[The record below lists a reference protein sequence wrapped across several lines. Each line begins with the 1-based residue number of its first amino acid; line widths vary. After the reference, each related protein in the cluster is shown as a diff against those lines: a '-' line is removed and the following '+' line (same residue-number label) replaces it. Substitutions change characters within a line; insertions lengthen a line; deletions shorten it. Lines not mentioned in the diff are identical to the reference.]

1 MKQGL
6 ATELAPAPA
15 VVLPHFA
22 FSALSFLFLSMFT
35 ILSANDLTGHFFNG
49 KILAITH
56 FATLGWISMVIFG
69 ALYQLIPVV
78 MEVALYSE
86 RLAKINFTFFAT
98 GIIVLVYAFWV
109 NNYGMPL
116 LIAATVLLIAII
128 LFAINII
135 LTAKSSKKWNIESSF
150 IVASVIWLLT
160 TAILGFLISAN
171 FKHTFLPAAHLEYL
185 KAHAHAGMV
194 GWFLLL
200 IIGVGAVLIPMFFL
214 SHNLN
219 RKRLQWAFY
228 LINAGLLIYFIDTVF
243 IHLNIFIVPVLLVA
257 AGIVFFML
265 FVYQSYKKRVRK
277 KLDVSLKHTVLSIIL
292 LILPIILA
300 AFISI
305 APKSISGSLML
316 RVTIIYGMSILL
328 GFVTSLILG
337 QAYKTLPFILWLQKY
352 QHLVGKYK
360 TPLPKDLYS
369 EKILEAQFWVYII
382 TIVTLFAGVL
392 INLTWLIHTGAYLLL
407 FTAILYNIN
416 IYKIFTHKVKKE
428 NLEKL

>member
-6 ATELAPAPA
+6 ATELAPSPS

-35 ILSANDLTGHFFNG
+35 VLGANEFLGHFING
-49 KILAITH
+49 KVLAITH

-86 RLAKINFTFFAT
+86 RLAKINFTFLSI
-98 GIIVLVYAFWV
+98 GIILLIYSFWV

-116 LIAATVLLIAII
+116 LIAASILLIAVI
-128 LFAINII
+128 LFAINIL
-135 LTAKSSKKWNIESSF
+135 LTAKSTKKWNIESSF

-160 TAILGFLISAN
+160 TATLGFLISAN
-171 FKHTFLPAAHLEYL
+171 FKHVFFPAAHLEYL
-185 KAHAHAGMV
+185 KAHAHAGMI

-200 IIGVGAVLIPMFFL
+200 IIGVGAVLLPMFFL

-228 LINAGLLIYFIDTVF
+228 LINTGLGIYFIDTVF
-243 IHLNIFIVPVLLVA
+243 VHINMYVVPVLFVS
-257 AGIVFFML
+257 AGILFFML
-265 FVYQSYKKRVRK
+265 FVYESYKKRVRK
-277 KLDVSLKHTVLSIIL
+277 QLDVSLKHSVLSILL
-292 LILPIILA
+292 LILPVLLA
-300 AFISI
+300 ALISI
-305 APKSISGSLML
+305 SPKSIGGAFIM
-316 RVTIIYGMSILL
+316 RATILYGMSILL
-328 GFVTSLILG
+328 GFITSLILG
-337 QAYKTLPFILWLQKY
+337 QAYKTLPFILWLHKY
-352 QHLVGKYK
+352 QKFVGKYK

-369 EKILEAQFWVYII
+369 EKILDWQYWAYIL
-382 TIVTLFAGVL
+382 TIIVLFSGVL
-392 INLTWLIHTGAYLLL
+392 SGIGLLIQAGTYLLVI
-407 FTAILYNIN
+407 TAVLYNIN
-416 IYKIFTHKVKKE
+416 IYKIFTHKVKEK

>member
-6 ATELAPAPA
+6 ATELAPSPG

-35 ILSANDLTGHFFNG
+35 ILSANDLTGHFVNG

-86 RLAKINFTFFAT
+86 RLAKVNFTLFAV
-98 GIIVLVYAFWV
+98 GIVVLVYAFWV

-116 LIAATVLLIAII
+116 LIAASLLLIAII

-135 LTAKSSKKWNIESSF
+135 NTAKSSKKWNIESSF

-160 TAILGFLISAN
+160 TAILGFLIAGN
-171 FKHTFLPAAHLEYL
+171 FKHAFLPASHLEYL

-194 GWFLLL
+194 GWFLSL

-228 LINAGLLIYFIDTVF
+228 LINGGLLIFFIDTVF
-243 IHLNIFIVPVLLVA
+243 VHLNIYIVPVLLVT
-257 AGIVFFML
+257 AGIIFFML

-277 KLDVSLKHTVLSIIL
+277 KLDISLKHTVLSIAL
-292 LILPIILA
+292 LILPILLA
-300 AFISI
+300 TFISL
-305 APKSISGSLML
+305 APNGFAGAFML
-316 RVTIIYGMSILL
+316 RVNILYGMSILL
-328 GFVTSLILG
+328 GFITSLILG
-337 QAYKTLPFILWLQKY
+337 QAYKTLPFILWLEKY
-352 QHLVGKYK
+352 QDLVGKFK

-369 EKILEAQFWVYII
+369 EKILEAQYWAYIL
-382 TIVTLFAGVL
+382 TIAVLFAGVL
-392 INLTWLIHTGAYLLL
+392 SGLTWLIQAGAYLLL
-407 FTAILYNIN
+407 LTAILYNIN
-416 IYKIFTHKVKKE
+416 IYKIFTHKAKPE

>member
-35 ILSANDLTGHFFNG
+35 ILSANELTGHFVNG

-56 FATLGWISMVIFG
+56 IATLGWISMVIFG

-86 RLAKINFTFFAT
+86 RLAKVNFTFFAI

-135 LTAKSSKKWNIESSF
+135 YTAKSSKKWNIESSF

-160 TAILGFLISAN
+160 TAILGFLIAGN

-185 KAHAHAGMV
+185 KAHAHAGMI
-194 GWFLLL
+194 GWFLSL

-228 LINAGLLIYFIDTVF
+228 LINGGLLIFFIDTVF
-243 IHLNIFIVPVLLVA
+243 VHINIYIVPVILVS
-257 AGIVFFML
+257 AGIIFFML

-277 KLDVSLKHTVLSIIL
+277 KLDVSLKHTVLSITL
-292 LILPIILA
+292 LILPILLA

-305 APKSISGSLML
+305 APKSFAGAFML
-316 RVTIIYGMSILL
+316 RVSMLYGMSILL
-328 GFVTSLILG
+328 GFITSLILG

-352 QHLVGKYK
+352 QNLVGKYK

-369 EKILEAQFWVYII
+369 EKILEWQFWAYNLTII
-382 TIVTLFAGVL
+382 TLFAGVL
-392 INLTWLIHTGAYLLL
+392 INLTWLIQIGAYLLL
-407 FTAILYNIN
+407 ITAILYNIN
-416 IYKIFTHKVKKE
+416 IYKIFTHKAKPE